1 MKFPERQRSS
11 DIKRNSQ
18 NHLFAFNWLVSAF
31 RLVKKIFYHFIT
43 VIDVWVIF
51 QMCRGFSF
59 SLHPLKAWDFR
70 CDISFYERRVNFQT
84 KAKSNNRLTFIFEG
98 GFVEQSC
105 GFLRQVN
112 AVSALLIFSSHRGK
126 GKKSPLFPF
135 LWTTLGYS
143 EPKTS
148 IIPAAMSD
156 FMSRY

>member
-59 SLHPLKAWDFR
+59 SLHPLKAWNFR
-70 CDISFYERRVNFQT
+70 CDISFCKRPVNFQT
-84 KAKSNNRLTFIFEG
+84 KAKSNNRLNLLLFLLA
-98 GFVEQSC
+98 VEVQC
-105 GFLRQVN
+105 HL
-112 AVSALLIFSSHRGK
+112 SSILSDL
-126 GKKSPLFPF
+126 SPPNNSGLFRAKD
-135 LWTTLGYS
+135 LDHS
-143 EPKTS
+143 
-148 IIPAAMSD
+148 AMSD
-156 FMSRY
+156 FISRY